1 MNSFLSES
9 DGIVNAL
16 KSFSIF
22 HRIIFD
28 NINLREHNLSKSQIY
43 ILLSLVYGKKLT
55 VSNIARMTSTSKEQT
70 SRAIYALVKEGYAEK
85 NFDTNNKRI
94 VLISMTNKGYDL
106 LTQGRESVNQ
116 RIREKFS
123 LLSEEEQK
131 DFLNSMKCVFDT
143 FKKISEINIENRN
156 S

>member
-1 MNSFLSES
+1 MNSFMSES

-16 KSFSIF
+16 KFFSIF

-70 SRAIYALVKEGYAEK
+70 SRAITALVKEGYAEK
-85 NFDTNNKRI
+85 AFDINNRRI
-94 VLISMTNKGYDL
+94 VLISMTKKGYDL

-116 RIREKFS
+116 RITEKFN
-123 LLSEEEQK
+123 LLTDDEKS
-131 DFLNSMKCVFDT
+131 DFFKSMRCVFET
-143 FKKISEINIENRN
+143 FKKISEIDAEC
-156 S
+156 